1 MAGFRIQKPYSMPE
15 EEVREAAQGLAK
27 RLERE
32 HGVRSRWEND
42 HLVSIRGSG
51 IDGKLSF
58 HDGNIDVSVKLGFL
72 ASAFQGILR
81 AEVQRY
87 LDEHIS

>member
-1 MAGFRIQKPYSMPE
+1 MAGFRLTKPYTMPKE
-15 EEVREAAQGLAK
+15 DLRQAAQRLAD

-32 HGVRSRWEND
+32 HGVRSRWEGD
-42 HLVSIRGSG
+42 SVRMKGGG

-58 HDGNIDVSVKLGFL
+58 HDGLVDVSVRLGLL
-72 ASAFQGILR
+72 ASAFQRPLR

-87 LDEHIS
+87 LDEMIS

>member
-1 MAGFRIQKPYSMPE
+1 MAGFRLTKPYTMPKE
-15 EEVREAAQGLAK
+15 DLRQAAQRLAD

-32 HGVRSRWEND
+32 HGVRSRWEGD
-42 HLVSIRGSG
+42 SVRMKGDG

-58 HDGNIDVSVKLGFL
+58 HDGLVDVSVRLGLL
-72 ASAFQGILR
+72 ASAFQGPLR

-87 LDEHIS
+87 LDEMIS